1 MAFEG
6 LTQRLQQAFGKVRG
20 KGSLTEEDVKL
31 VMREVRMALLEADV
45 NYKVVK
51 DFVKKATERCIG
63 QEAQNGLSTQQQGI
77 TLSYDQEVPVLLA
90 QSGVNEMS
98 GARNLRR
105 VIVEQV
111 EDPLSELILRG
122 KAGNEVRLSVR
133 CGKMIINNSCEA
145 LAPA

>member
-1 MAFEG
+1 
-6 LTQRLQQAFGKVRG
+6 
-20 KGSLTEEDVKL
+20 
-31 VMREVRMALLEADV
+31 
-45 NYKVVK
+45 
-51 DFVKKATERCIG
+51 
-63 QEAQNGLSTQQQGI
+63 
-77 TLSYDQEVPVLLA
+77 
-90 QSGVNEMS
+90 MS

>member
-1 MAFEG
+1 MIRKCPCCW
-6 LTQRLQQAFGKVRG
+6 L
-20 KGSLTEEDVKL
+20 
-31 VMREVRMALLEADV
+31 
-45 NYKVVK
+45 
-51 DFVKKATERCIG
+51 
-63 QEAQNGLSTQQQGI
+63 
-77 TLSYDQEVPVLLA
+77 
-90 QSGVNEMS
+90 NEMS

-133 CGKMIINNSCEA
+133 RGKMIINNSCEA

>member
-1 MAFEG
+1 MIVMNS
-6 LTQRLQQAFGKVRG
+6 LTQEDGAKIAELMLEKVKARL
-20 KGSLTEEDVKL
+20 E
-31 VMREVRMALLEADV
+31 
-45 NYKVVK
+45 
-51 DFVKKATERCIG
+51 
-63 QEAQNGLSTQQQGI
+63 QQGI

>member
-1 MAFEG
+1 
-6 LTQRLQQAFGKVRG
+6 
-20 KGSLTEEDVKL
+20 
-31 VMREVRMALLEADV
+31 
-45 NYKVVK
+45 
-51 DFVKKATERCIG
+51 
-63 QEAQNGLSTQQQGI
+63 
-77 TLSYDQEVPVLLA
+77 
-90 QSGVNEMS
+90 MS

-145 LAPA
+145 LAPRLKREKGFLSDAESQFFFCYSV